1 MMAPFLSQQGDEPA
15 MNHQLTGYHQTDDVR
30 VVMVTGDFGNLHYST
45 NLALITTQQVTWRS
59 IGYVYGMLAFL
70 LVLAIAPE
78 TFFPHQ

>member
-1 MMAPFLSQQGDEPA
+1 MMAPFLSQQGDA
-15 MNHQLTGYHQTDDVR
+15 TMNHQLTDYQTDDVR